1 MAEYDS
7 NCPSYKQVRNNARE
21 FAFMGQGEPG
31 YCYPAIKRAIMYT
44 DYVMDKLGQKVSR
57 YVIST
62 CGVTEFIQALTE
74 DLKNSV
80 FKNKITIHLS
90 LHEIDEKRNELM
102 PINNIYDYQEV
113 IACCKKLYQV
123 TNEKIGVGILMF
135 DKYQTK
141 DGKSYTLTPKRLEEI
156 LSVLDNDVFRIDLC
170 FVNNTDAGRQKHEL
184 SNEMADALFQVVL
197 DKGFEGK
204 IFTSFGD
211 MQKSGCGML
220 SSSMEN
226 KSEVGSTTI
235 EHFNKAVQ
243 LLQEVKEYCYER

>member
-1 MAEYDS
+1 
-7 NCPSYKQVRNNARE
+7 
-21 FAFMGQGEPG
+21 
-31 YCYPAIKRAIMYT
+31 
-44 DYVMDKLGQKVSR
+44 
-57 YVIST
+57 
-62 CGVTEFIQALTE
+62 
-74 DLKNSV
+74 
-80 FKNKITIHLS
+80 
-90 LHEIDEKRNELM
+90 M

-184 SNEMADALFQVVL
+184 SNEMADALFQVAL